1 MGDLIWMRD
10 FMKKSGKKPSLF
22 MEGGIFGKTLQ
33 TQSQLTGSDAVTPH
47 TGKPY
52 NKHFMML
59 IENCTVARGHNA
71 SLRTNLLKAQ
81 AGLTPR
87 LLMGDLLRN
96 ILFQSEE
103 IQTHL
108 NSLDST
114 LISLAQEMNS
124 NTETT

>member
-10 FMKKSGKKPSLF
+10 FMKKSGKKPNFF
-22 MEGGIFGKTLQ
+22 MEGVTSGKISQ
-33 TQSQLTGSDAVTPH
+33 TQSQLTGSDAATPH

-52 NKHFMML
+52 NKHLVML

-81 AGLTPR
+81 AGLTPG

-96 ILFQSEE
+96 LLFQSEE
-103 IQTHL
+103 IQTNL